1 MWLFGLMR
9 RHECG
14 GLGFVGHENLRL
26 LELHG
31 HLVAV
36 KHEAVRERDDAPAE
50 GRQQLE
56 PAGADVAFNRTTDTL
71 ATEVPGQERQW
82 GNIRSMT
89 AITKRGGRERP
100 AEDRDH
106 GEAEKDGVERGGEL
120 ALREGVR
127 LLTTVA
133 ENKVMPA

>member
-1 MWLFGLMR
+1 
-9 RHECG
+9 
-14 GLGFVGHENLRL
+14 
-26 LELHG
+26 
-31 HLVAV
+31 
-36 KHEAVRERDDAPAE
+36 
-50 GRQQLE
+50 
-56 PAGADVAFNRTTDTL
+56 
-71 ATEVPGQERQW
+71 
-82 GNIRSMT
+82 MT